1 MYIGAITVERQSSS
15 RKSKAASVG
24 GLAIVRDD
32 RLRRRPL
39 INAAAAG
46 AWHAC
51 PDRRTAKLASGIQRA
66 IEEGRSEV
74 RPQDKSGDPQC
85 CPGHPIH
92 VNGFRLP
99 LGCGFS
105 QQPLS

>member
-39 INAAAAG
+39 INAAAAS

-51 PDRRTAKLASGIQRA
+51 PDRRTAKLASGSSAQLRKVVAKYAPKTRA
-66 IEEGRSEV
+66 A
-74 RPQDKSGDPQC
+74 
-85 CPGHPIH
+85 IH
-92 VNGFRLP
+92 SVALVIP
-99 LGCGFS
+99 S
-105 QQPLS
+105 M